1 MQRWSRRKIE
11 ADKTSAAPVPSAAQV
26 EPPPLDKL
34 TPDSDFSAFMQPEV
48 DAATRQSALKKL
60 FSAERYRNMDMLDVY
75 VDDYSKPELLPAGML
90 ATLDHVASM
99 LAPAQDAA
107 RQPSVAAASAEQS
120 NQPTAETA
128 AKEAAEPAANE
139 AEATRPV

>member
-1 MQRWSRRKIE
+1 MQRWLRRKIE
-11 ADKTSAAPVPSAAQV
+11 ADKTSVAPVPSAAQV

-128 AKEAAEPAANE
+128 AKEAAGPAANE
-139 AEATRPV
+139 VEATRPV